1 MKIEVEKM
9 LNLFKIRKDLHKIP
23 ELGFEESKTQK
34 YLLNILKQFKNL
46 KIHVFDFTG
55 ILVEYSYGKG
65 EYKLF
70 RADMDA
76 LPIKEETGCD
86 FQSEHDGKMHACGHD
101 LHMTILLG
109 LIEKVVLEKLE
120 ENILFLFQPAE
131 EGKGGA
137 QMIIKTGIFENY
149 HISEAYSLHVTGNLP
164 VGTVSSKKGIFFAN
178 SQEVDI
184 LFKGK
189 SAHVAFPENGK
200 DALEAGVEF
209 YNLVSKSIKKNFSI
223 PQTIRCFFGKISAGT
238 ARNVIASECRLEG
251 TFRSF
256 FDDDHEKIKEILETV
271 AEEVSKKFQIK
282 SEIKYLSFYRHV
294 FNNAELFLKL
304 KKCCKSL
311 KYKFEKAEAVFTGED
326 FGFFAEKYKG
336 LLFWLGANQGEKQ
349 DLHSSKF
356 LPNEKAI
363 DVGINIL
370 FNLLERGKI

>member
-1 MKIEVEKM
+1 M